1 MTNSIVNFKLDTNQV
16 EQKLQKEA
24 RTMNQI
30 AEPLKIKKTTF
41 KNRIIKGAMSEAL
54 ANQAGQPNHLHLGL
68 YEAWAK
74 GGLGCAI
81 TGNVMVDYRAK
92 NEPGVVV
99 METERDLTKLKE
111 WADVGKKYG
120 MVQLIQLSHP
130 GRQCPKGLNKE
141 TVAPSAV
148 PFSSL
153 LATTFA
159 TPRVLREDEIL
170 DIIQRFAT
178 SAVICEKAGFEGIQ
192 LHGAHGYLISEFLSP
207 LTNKRSDQWGGSI
220 ENRMRFLLEIYK
232 AVRAATSDDFIISV
246 KLNSADFQRGGITEE
261 EVVAVFKAIDAAGI
275 DLIEISGGTYEA
287 PAMAGAKAEKRKQSS
302 IAREAYFL
310 DFAEKIRKEVK
321 CHLMVTGGFRTV
333 VGMNAALDS
342 GACEFIG
349 IARPLAVET
358 DLTDRLIAGKDVRY
372 AVEQIKTG
380 IPFVDKMAI
389 MEIIW
394 YAAQFKAIGEGKK
407 PNPKLSPFKV
417 FLGYAKNNIKAVV
430 QGRINSRKSA

>member
-1 MTNSIVNFKLDTNQV
+1 MS
-16 EQKLQKEA
+16 
-24 RTMNQI
+24 QI
-30 AEPLKIKKTTF
+30 AEQIQIRNTTF
-41 KNRIIKGAMSEAL
+41 KNRVIKGAMSEAL
-54 ANQAGQPNHLHLGL
+54 ANAAGEPNHLHLGL

-81 TGNVMVDYRAK
+81 TGNVMVDARAK
-92 NEPGVVV
+92 NEPGVVIV
-99 METERDLTKLKE
+99 ETERDLAKLKQ
-111 WADVGKKYG
+111 WADLGKQHG

-148 PFSSL
+148 PFSAM

-159 TPRVLREDEIL
+159 TPRALREDEIL
-170 DIIQRFAT
+170 DLIQRFAT
-178 SAVICEKAGFEGIQ
+178 SAVICEKAGFEGVQ

-207 LTNKRSDQWGGSI
+207 LTNKRTDQWGGSI
-220 ENRMRFLLEIYK
+220 ENRTRFLLEIYK
-232 AVRAATSDDFIISV
+232 AVRAATSENFIISV
-246 KLNSADFQRGGITEE
+246 KLNSADFQKGGITEE
-261 EVVAVFKAIDAAGI
+261 EVISVFKAIDEAGI

-287 PAMAGAKAEKRKQSS
+287 PAMAGAKSNQRKEST

-321 CHLMVTGGFRTV
+321 CKLMVTGGFRTV
-333 VGMNAALDS
+333 KGMNAALES
-342 GACEFIG
+342 GACDFIG

-358 DLTDRLIAGKDVRY
+358 DLTDRLIAGQDVKY
-372 AVEQIKTG
+372 AVNPIKTG

-394 YAAQFKAIGEGKK
+394 YAAQFKAIGEGKA
-407 PNPKLSPFKV
+407 PNPKLSPLKV
-417 FLGYAKNNIKAVV
+417 FLNYAKGNIKAII
-430 QGRINSRKSA
+430 QGKVNSRKSA

>member
-1 MTNSIVNFKLDTNQV
+1 MS
-16 EQKLQKEA
+16 
-24 RTMNQI
+24 QI
-30 AEPLKIKKTTF
+30 AEQIQIRNTTF
-41 KNRIIKGAMSEAL
+41 KNRVIKGAMSEAL
-54 ANQAGQPNHLHLGL
+54 ANTAGEPNHLHLGL

-81 TGNVMVDYRAK
+81 TGNVMVDARAK
-92 NEPGVVV
+92 NEPGVVIV
-99 METERDLTKLKE
+99 ETERDLAKLKQ
-111 WADVGKKYG
+111 WADLGKQHG

-148 PFSSL
+148 PFSAM

-159 TPRVLREDEIL
+159 TPRALREDEIL
-170 DIIQRFAT
+170 DLIQRFAT
-178 SAVICEKAGFEGIQ
+178 SAAICEKAGFEGVQ

-207 LTNKRSDQWGGSI
+207 LTNKRTDQWGGSI
-220 ENRMRFLLEIYK
+220 ENRTRFLLEIYK
-232 AVRAATSDDFIISV
+232 AVRTATSENFIISV
-246 KLNSADFQRGGITEE
+246 KLNSADFQKGGITEE
-261 EVVAVFKAIDAAGI
+261 EVISVFKAIDEAGI

-287 PAMAGAKAEKRKQSS
+287 PAMAGAKSNQRKEST

-321 CHLMVTGGFRTV
+321 CKLMVTGGFRTV
-333 VGMNAALDS
+333 QGMNAALES
-342 GACEFIG
+342 GACDFIG

-358 DLTDRLIAGKDVRY
+358 DLTDRLIAGQDVKY
-372 AVEQIKTG
+372 AVNPIKTG

-394 YAAQFKAIGEGKK
+394 YAAQFKAIGEGKA
-407 PNPKLSPFKV
+407 PNPKLSPLKV
-417 FLGYAKNNIKAVV
+417 FLNYAKGNIKAII
-430 QGRINSRKSA
+430 QGKVNSRKSA

>member
-1 MTNSIVNFKLDTNQV
+1 MSHLAEAISIRNT
-16 EQKLQKEA
+16 
-24 RTMNQI
+24 
-30 AEPLKIKKTTF
+30 PF

-54 ANQAGQPNHLHLGL
+54 ANDAGQPGQLHLGL

-81 TGNVMVDYRAK
+81 TGNVMVDFRAK

-99 METERDLTKLKE
+99 IESERDLVQLKQ
-111 WADVGKKYG
+111 WAEIGKQHG

-148 PFSSL
+148 PFSPM
-153 LATTFA
+153 LATTFG
-159 TPRVLREDEIL
+159 TPRELLEEEIL

-178 SAVICEKAGFEGIQ
+178 SAQICEKAGFEGVQ
-192 LHGAHGYLISEFLSP
+192 LHGAHGYLISQFLSP
-207 LTNKRSDQWGGSI
+207 LTNKRQDQWGGSI

-232 AVRAATSDDFIISV
+232 AVRAVTSDKFIISV
-246 KLNSADFQRGGITEE
+246 KLNSADFQRGGITED
-261 EVVAVFKAIDAAGI
+261 EVIAVFKAIDTAGI

-287 PAMAGAKAEKRKQSS
+287 PAMAGAKADKRKIST

-310 DFAEKIRKEVK
+310 DFAEQIRQQVK

-333 VGMNAALDS
+333 EGMNAALDS
-342 GACEFIG
+342 GACDFIG

-358 DLTDRLIAGKDVRY
+358 DLTNRLIAGEDVRY
-372 AVEQIKTG
+372 AVDKIKTG
-380 IPFVDKMAI
+380 IPMVDKMAI

-394 YAAQFKAIGEGKK
+394 YAAQFKEIARGKR
-407 PNPKLSPFKV
+407 PNPKLSPLKV
-417 FLGYAKNNIKAVV
+417 FFKYAKGNITAMIK
-430 QGRINSRKSA
+430 GRVNSRRSA

>member
-1 MTNSIVNFKLDTNQV
+1 MSHLAEAISIRNT
-16 EQKLQKEA
+16 
-24 RTMNQI
+24 
-30 AEPLKIKKTTF
+30 PF

-54 ANQAGQPNHLHLGL
+54 ANDAGQPGQLHLGL

-81 TGNVMVDYRAK
+81 TGNVMVDFRAK

-99 METERDLTKLKE
+99 IESERDLVQLKQ
-111 WADVGKKYG
+111 WAEIGKQHG

-148 PFSSL
+148 PFSPM
-153 LATTFA
+153 LATTFG
-159 TPRVLREDEIL
+159 TPRELLEEEIL
-170 DIIQRFAT
+170 DIIQRFVT
-178 SAVICEKAGFEGIQ
+178 SAQICEKAGFEGVQ
-192 LHGAHGYLISEFLSP
+192 LHGAHGYLISQFLSP
-207 LTNKRSDQWGGSI
+207 LTNKRQDQWGGSI

-232 AVRAATSDDFIISV
+232 EVRAVTSDQFIISV
-246 KLNSADFQRGGITEE
+246 KLNSADFQRGGITED
-261 EVVAVFKAIDAAGI
+261 EVIAVFKAIDTAGI

-287 PAMAGAKAEKRKQSS
+287 PAMAGAKADKRKIST

-310 DFAEKIRKEVK
+310 DFAEQIRQQVK

-333 VGMNAALDS
+333 EGMNAALDS
-342 GACEFIG
+342 GACDFIG

-358 DLTDRLIAGKDVRY
+358 DLTNRLIAGEDVRY
-372 AVEQIKTG
+372 AVDKIKTG
-380 IPFVDKMAI
+380 IPMVDKMAI

-394 YAAQFKAIGEGKK
+394 YAAQFKEIARGKR
-407 PNPKLSPFKV
+407 PNPKLSPLKV
-417 FLGYAKNNIKAVV
+417 FFKYAKGNITAMIK
-430 QGRINSRKSA
+430 GRVNSRRSA

>member
-1 MTNSIVNFKLDTNQV
+1 MS
-16 EQKLQKEA
+16 
-24 RTMNQI
+24 QI
-30 AEPLKIKKTTF
+30 AEQIQIRNTTF
-41 KNRIIKGAMSEAL
+41 KNRVIKGAMSEAL
-54 ANQAGQPNHLHLGL
+54 ANTAGEPNHLHLGL

-81 TGNVMVDYRAK
+81 TGNVMVDARAK
-92 NEPGVVV
+92 NEPGVVIV
-99 METERDLTKLKE
+99 ETERDLAKLKQ
-111 WADVGKKYG
+111 WADLGKQHG

-148 PFSSL
+148 PFSAM

-159 TPRVLREDEIL
+159 TPRALREDEIL
-170 DIIQRFAT
+170 DLIQRFAT
-178 SAVICEKAGFEGIQ
+178 SAAICEKAGFEGVQ

-207 LTNKRSDQWGGSI
+207 LTNKRTDQWGGSI
-220 ENRMRFLLEIYK
+220 ENRTRFLLEIYK
-232 AVRAATSDDFIISV
+232 AVRAATSESFIISV
-246 KLNSADFQRGGITEE
+246 KLNSADFQKGGITEE
-261 EVVAVFKAIDAAGI
+261 EVISVFKAIDEAGI

-287 PAMAGAKAEKRKQSS
+287 PAMAGAKSNQRKEST

-321 CHLMVTGGFRTV
+321 CKLMVTGGFRTV
-333 VGMNAALDS
+333 KGMNAALES
-342 GACEFIG
+342 GACDFIG

-358 DLTDRLIAGKDVRY
+358 DLTDRLIAGQDVKY
-372 AVEQIKTG
+372 AVNPIKTG

-394 YAAQFKAIGEGKK
+394 YAAQFKAIGEGKA
-407 PNPKLSPFKV
+407 PNPKLSPLKV
-417 FLGYAKNNIKAVV
+417 FLNYAKGNIKAII
-430 QGRINSRKSA
+430 QGKVNSRKSA

>member
-1 MTNSIVNFKLDTNQV
+1 MSHLA
-16 EQKLQKEA
+16 EA
-24 RTMNQI
+24 TTIGNV
-30 AEPLKIKKTTF
+30 TF
-41 KNRIIKGAMSEAL
+41 KNRIIKAAMSEAL
-54 ANQAGQPNHLHLGL
+54 ANDAGQPSQLHFNL

-81 TGNVMVDYRAK
+81 TGNVMVDFRAK

-99 METERDLTKLKE
+99 IESERDLAKLQQ
-111 WADVGKKYG
+111 WAEIGKQHG

-148 PFSSL
+148 PFSPV
-153 LATTFA
+153 LATTFG
-159 TPRVLREDEIL
+159 TPRELREDEIF

-178 SAVICEKAGFEGIQ
+178 SAQICEKAGFEGVQ
-192 LHGAHGYLISEFLSP
+192 LHGAHGYLISQFLSP
-207 LTNKRSDQWGGSI
+207 LTNKRQDQWGGSI

-232 AVRAATSDDFIISV
+232 AVRAATSEQFIISV
-246 KLNSADFQRGGITEE
+246 KLNSADFQRGGITED
-261 EVVAVFKAIDAAGI
+261 EVIAVFKAIDEAGI

-287 PAMAGAKAEKRKQSS
+287 PAMAGAKADKRKVST

-310 DFAEKIRKEVK
+310 DFAENIRKQVK

-333 VGMNAALDS
+333 AGMNAALDS

-358 DLTDRLIAGKDVRY
+358 DLTDRLIAGQDVRY
-372 AVEQIKTG
+372 AVDKIKTG
-380 IPFVDKMAI
+380 IPMVDKMAI

-394 YAAQFKAIGEGKK
+394 YAAQFKEIAQGKR
-407 PNPKLSPFKV
+407 PNPKLSPLKV
-417 FLGYAKNNIKAVV
+417 FLKYATGNITAIIKG
-430 QGRINSRKSA
+430 QINSRRSA